1 MIGLGFSTQDN
12 KLIER
17 DNTMYEKKQ
26 VVFKSPDLGQMQ
38 AVVID
43 FKTTIFV
50 PMGTDPVKAK
60 KRYVD
65 QINSKYVK
73 K

>member
-1 MIGLGFSTQDN
+1 
-12 KLIER
+12 
-17 DNTMYEKKQ
+17 MYEKKQ